1 MIIEESTN
9 PFGICFNLIKIKYQI
24 YDDSLTSL
32 GFLNPTDKINVF
44 INLETVLKYLSMTKD
59 LEKKLVVNRNFPD
72 YMESDIINIAAHYKD
87 FFRGNGLDTKVYL
100 YMTDLDSKISEFKE
114 TKYIEEFRSYYMN
127 KYTENPRFVLFGDR
141 LRNEIIPNVKTICE
155 FIPNVYFIQSKNIDG
170 GVIPYIIAQ
179 AMPERKNLIISGD
192 IHDTQYAYETNFVD
206 HLHIRGYNVNVLAA
220 TTEDYLKTISKS
232 KEISPDMVELFKNGS
247 FYRVLL
253 ACLGDKYRSVDGI
266 RGIKFGK
273 MVKILIDALRDQKIT
288 KETRNASL
296 LADLFPEDVREQIYQ
311 NLQVLDICN
320 EYEMLLEGDKKQ
332 IVSQIIDRSDI
343 NALQQLNRTKFS
355 NNQLRLECLLK

>member
-1 MIIEESTN
+1 MIIDESTN

-32 GFLNPTDKINVF
+32 GFLDPSDKINVF

-100 YMTDLDSKISEFKE
+100 YMTDLNSEITSFKE
-114 TKYIEEFRSYYMN
+114 TQYVDEFRSYYMN
-127 KYTENPRFVLFGDR
+127 KYTENPRFVLLGDF

-155 FIPNVYFIQSKNIDG
+155 FIPNVYFVQGKNIDC
-170 GVIPYIIAQ
+170 GVIPYTIAK

-192 IHDTQYAYETNFVD
+192 LHDTQYGYEDRFVD
-206 HLHIRGYNVNVLAA
+206 HLHIRGYNINVLEA
-220 TTEDYLKTISKS
+220 TTKGYLQTISKS
-232 KEISPDMVELFKNGS
+232 KDISPELVDLFKNGS

-266 RGIKFGK
+266 RGIKFAK
-273 MVKILIDALRDQKIT
+273 MVKILIDALHEQRIT

-296 LADLFPEDVREQIYQ
+296 LADLFPEDVREQMYQ
-311 NLQVLDICN
+311 NLQVLDIKN
-320 EYEMLLEGDKKQ
+320 EYEMLLDGDKKQ
-332 IVSQIIDRSDI
+332 ILSQIVDRSDI
-343 NALQQLNRTKFS
+343 NALQHLNQTKFI